1 MKALQKV
8 LEKLNALYVIDGETF
23 ESEFSFKVR
32 ENEDLIFIYDENE
45 NYTID
50 YLEEKNALMQEASFE
65 FGFSFKPIEVDEIYE
80 KIDKAIKKDFGKD
93 TVLDWYDHVTLC
105 VRSDI

>member
-1 MKALQKV
+1 MKNLTIV
-8 LEKLNALYVIDGETF
+8 LNELNSLFVVDGEKF
-23 ESEFSFKVR
+23 ESTFSFKVR
-32 ENEDLIFIYDENE
+32 ENEGLIFIYDENE

-65 FGFSFKPIEVDEIYE
+65 FGFIFKPIEVDEIYE
-80 KIDKAIKKDFGKD
+80 KIEKAIKKDFGKD
-93 TVLDWYDHVTLC
+93 TVLDWYDNMTLC

>member
-1 MKALQKV
+1 MKELQKA

-23 ESEFSFKVR
+23 ESEFSFKVK
-32 ENEDLIFIYDENE
+32 EEDDVIFIYDENE

-65 FGFSFKPIEVDEIYE
+65 FGFIFKPIEVDEIYE
-80 KIDKAIKKDFGKD
+80 KIEKAIKKDFGKD
-93 TVLDWYDHVTLC
+93 AVLDWYDNMTLC

>member
-1 MKALQKV
+1 MKKLQKAL
-8 LEKLNALYVIDGETF
+8 EMFNTPSIIDGETF
-23 ESEFSFKVR
+23 ESEFSFKVK
-32 ENEDLIFIYDENE
+32 EEDDVIFIYDENE

-50 YLEEKNALMQEASFE
+50 YLEEKNALMQDASFE

-80 KIDKAIKKDFGKD
+80 KIEKAIKKDFGKD
-93 TVLDWYDHVTLC
+93 AVLDWYDNMTLC

>member
-1 MKALQKV
+1 MKNLTIV
-8 LEKLNALYVIDGETF
+8 LNELNSLFVVDGEKF
-23 ESEFSFKVR
+23 ESTFSFKVR

-65 FGFSFKPIEVDEIYE
+65 FGFRFKPIEVDEIYE
-80 KIDKAIKKDFGKD
+80 KIEKAIKKDFGKD
-93 TVLDWYDHVTLC
+93 AVLDWYDNMTLC